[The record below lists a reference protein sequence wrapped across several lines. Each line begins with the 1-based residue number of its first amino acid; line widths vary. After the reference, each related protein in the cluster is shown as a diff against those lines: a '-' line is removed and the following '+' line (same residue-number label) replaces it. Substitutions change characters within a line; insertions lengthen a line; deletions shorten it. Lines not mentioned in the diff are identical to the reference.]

1 MQVLKGAQSEAG
13 PERPQGKEDVQSVY
27 GLILE
32 QARDG
37 IVVQDI
43 EARIEWANPACED
56 MYGWS
61 LADMRGRKPQDFI
74 LPPSERPDK
83 EAIDSFRYDPES
95 PLFRRYQLNRN
106 VRRNGDVFWNQQSF
120 ALLDLGPEPD
130 QKKVVVTCRDVTD
143 QVNTEMAL
151 RQVQVDLK
159 RSAHHDDLTG
169 LANRKKLEDYLGSKL
184 VTDHIAR
191 GEIGVLVIDVD
202 KFKDINDTLGHG
214 AGDATL
220 VYVARAMQAQ
230 CGPGDLACRTGGDE
244 FLLICLQPG
253 DKVALIE
260 RANAVLEALGQPL
273 AWDEQTI
280 RIGAS
285 IGVSMPER
293 RADTGEALIQRAD
306 QALYSAK
313 ARGRGQVVCYTPHLG
328 QVQKAQQELARD
340 LREALATEQFEIF
353 LQPQLRLSDRRICG
367 CEALVRWRH
376 PRRGLLLPS
385 AFLPAA
391 DGLGILADIDYMSMS
406 MALDALVA
414 LHQAGFGH
422 MTMSI
427 NVSASILAD
436 VNYPGLLDWG
446 LQSRG
451 LRPEHICIEVLET
464 TILDGS
470 GHDIVTAVERLKR
483 LGVRVALDD
492 FGTGYAGLS
501 HMATFEID
509 AIKLDRSMIAR
520 LDSDPRNRVIVR
532 AIIRL
537 CTLLEMQVVAE
548 GVETED
554 QLEILRRANC
564 PVIQGFGLARPMPLA
579 DLVVWMSKHDPLPK
593 TKPFGVTP
601 TAVQPP
607 IRTLR

>member
-1 MQVLKGAQSEAG
+1 MQVSEGAQNVTGPAVPEGAEAL
-13 PERPQGKEDVQSVY
+13 QSVY

-43 EARIEWANPACED
+43 EARIEWVNPACED

-61 LADMRGRKPQDFI
+61 LEEMRGRKPQDFI
-74 LPPSERPDK
+74 LPANERPDR
-83 EAIDSFRYDPES
+83 EALENFRYDPES
-95 PLFRRYQLNRN
+95 PLFRRYQLSRN
-106 VRRNGDVFWNQQSF
+106 VRRNGQVFWNQQSF
-120 ALLDLGPEPD
+120 AMLDLGPGAH
-130 QKKVVVTCRDVTD
+130 QKRVVVTCRDVTD
-143 QVNTEMAL
+143 QVNAELAL
-151 RQVQVDLK
+151 RQIQVDLK

-184 VTDHIAR
+184 VTDHIAQ
-191 GEIGVLVIDVD
+191 GKFGVLVIDID

-220 VYVARAMQAQ
+220 KHVARALESHCA
-230 CGPGDLACRTGGDE
+230 PGDLACRTGGDE
-244 FLLICLQPG
+244 FLLICLEPG
-253 DKVALIE
+253 NKAALIE
-260 RANAVLEALGQPL
+260 RANAVLETLAHPL
-273 AWDEQTI
+273 DWDEQAI

-285 IGVSMPER
+285 IGACLPER
-293 RADTGEALIQRAD
+293 LSDTGEALIQRAD

-340 LREALATEQFEIF
+340 LREALVAEQFEIY

-385 AFLPAA
+385 EFLSAA
-391 DGLGILADIDYMSMS
+391 DGLGILADIDYMSMN
-406 MALDALVA
+406 MALDALA
-414 LHQAGFGH
+414 ELHAAGFDQ
-422 MTMSI
+422 MTMAI
-427 NVSASILAD
+427 DVSASILAD

-446 LQSRG
+446 LQMRG

-537 CTLLEMQVVAE
+537 CTLLDMQVVAE
-548 GVETED
+548 GVETEG
-554 QLEILRRANC
+554 QLDMLRRANC
-564 PVIQGFGLARPMPLA
+564 PVIQGFGLARPMRRE
-579 DLVVWMSKHDPLPK
+579 DLITWMTAHDPLPA
-593 TKPFGVTP
+593 TKPFRIAPAPVSS
-601 TAVQPP
+601 P
-607 IRTLR
+607 IHSLR